1 MPAVRFR
8 RREGAVFYFRQPTD
22 AVVQRVLRTQSQ
34 LGYTYAAT
42 GATADVPPADYVAD
56 HTRVHL
62 GTGTE
67 VFKRGKWGLEA
78 WRQFDLGWL
87 KAVPDDT
94 TIRAGAVVAV
104 VARTF
109 GTWSINAARI
119 VYVVD
124 EPRRFGFAY
133 GTLPGHVEQGEERFL
148 IEQTDDDAVWY
159 DILAFSRP
167 RHILTKI
174 GYPFVR
180 RLQKRFG
187 RESAAAMARVV
198 RCG

>member
-1 MPAVRFR
+1 M
-8 RREGAVFYFRQPTD
+8 FYFRQPTD
-22 AVVQRVLRTQSQ
+22 AAVQGVLHAQSQ
-34 LGYTYAAT
+34 LGCTYAAT
-42 GATADVPPADYVAD
+42 GATADVPPADYVVD
-56 HTRVHL
+56 HTRVRL

-67 VFKRGKWGLEA
+67 VFERGKRGLEA

-87 KAVPDDT
+87 KAVPAET

-148 IEQTDDDAVWY
+148 IEHMDDDAVWY

-187 RESAAAMARVV
+187 RESAAAMARMV
-198 RCG
+198 RSG